1 MENANIVLE
10 RHEQRLIALE
20 RNVSDLQAVQV
31 EIKEMNKTLVMLANE
46 LKHTNEH
53 LERHERK
60 LEIIDAQPKQRLRQ
74 IVTAVIA
81 MLAGGLISTMIGK
94 LFAG

>member
-10 RHEQRLIALE
+10 RHEQRLITLE

-60 LEIIDAQPKQRLRQ
+60 LETIDAQPKQWLRQ
-74 IVTAVIA
+74 TVTAVIA
-81 MLAGGLISTMIGK
+81 MLAGGLISTILGK
-94 LFAG
+94 FLAG